1 MSESLYNLR
10 DLLLRVLSPASIIL
24 ARAKLSV
31 TQRSADKPKK
41 QASSEKASEQKR
53 LGKGDGENL
62 KASF

>member
-10 DLLLRVLSPASIIL
+10 DLLLRVLSPASIL

>member
-10 DLLLRVLSPASIIL
+10 DLLLRVLSPASIL

-53 LGKGDGENL
+53 VGKGDGENL